1 MKNKMSNTLTN
12 NQINSLKD
20 AINDLSDNIS
30 TIILQNP
37 DLSNMEIAST
47 YDVADYAVRMT
58 IAYILKY
65 GLLDIDNF
73 KSINDTY
80 GHDAGDEVLKKLS
93 DIFNEVDTILSKYK
107 GIIGDNK

>member
-1 MKNKMSNTLTN
+1 MSNTLTN

-30 TIILQNP
+30 TITLQNP
-37 DLSNMEIAST
+37 YLSNMEIAST

-58 IAYILKY
+58 IVYMLKY

-73 KSINDTY
+73 INL
-80 GHDAGDEVLKKLS
+80 HELSEDE
-93 DIFNEVDTILSKYK
+93 
-107 GIIGDNK
+107 IIELNKELNK

>member
-1 MKNKMSNTLTN
+1 MSNTLTN

-30 TIILQNP
+30 TITLQNP

-58 IAYILKY
+58 IAYMLKY
-65 GLLDIDNF
+65 RFLDIDNF
-73 KSINDTY
+73 INL
-80 GHDAGDEVLKKLS
+80 HELSEDE
-93 DIFNEVDTILSKYK
+93 
-107 GIIGDNK
+107 IIELNKELNK

>member
-1 MKNKMSNTLTN
+1 MSNTLTN

-30 TIILQNP
+30 TITLQNP
-37 DLSNMEIAST
+37 DLSNMEITST

-58 IAYILKY
+58 IAYMLKY

-73 KSINDTY
+73 INL
-80 GHDAGDEVLKKLS
+80 HKLS
-93 DIFNEVDTILSKYK
+93 EEE
-107 GIIGDNK
+107 IIELNKELNK

>member
-1 MKNKMSNTLTN
+1 MSNTLTN

-30 TIILQNP
+30 TITLQNP

-58 IAYILKY
+58 IAYMLKY
-65 GLLDIDNF
+65 GLLYIDNF
-73 KSINDTY
+73 INL
-80 GHDAGDEVLKKLS
+80 HELSEDE
-93 DIFNEVDTILSKYK
+93 
-107 GIIGDNK
+107 IIELNKELNK

>member
-1 MKNKMSNTLTN
+1 MSNTLTN

-20 AINDLSDNIS
+20 SINDLSDNIS

-37 DLSNMEIAST
+37 DLSNMEITST

-58 IAYILKY
+58 IAYMLKY

-73 KSINDTY
+73 INL
-80 GHDAGDEVLKKLS
+80 HELSEDE
-93 DIFNEVDTILSKYK
+93 
-107 GIIGDNK
+107 IIELNKELNK

>member
-1 MKNKMSNTLTN
+1 MSNTLTN

-30 TIILQNP
+30 TITLQNP

-58 IAYILKY
+58 ITYMLKY
-65 GLLDIDNF
+65 ELLDIDNF
-73 KSINDTY
+73 INL
-80 GHDAGDEVLKKLS
+80 HKLS
-93 DIFNEVDTILSKYK
+93 EEE
-107 GIIGDNK
+107 IIELNKELNK

>member
-30 TIILQNP
+30 TITLQNP
-37 DLSNMEIAST
+37 NLSNMEIAST

-58 IAYILKY
+58 IAYMLKY

-73 KSINDTY
+73 INL
-80 GHDAGDEVLKKLS
+80 HELSEDEIIELNKEISKK
-93 DIFNEVDTILSKYK
+93 
-107 GIIGDNK
+107 

>member
-1 MKNKMSNTLTN
+1 MSNTLTN

-30 TIILQNP
+30 TITLQNP

-58 IAYILKY
+58 IAYMLKY
-65 GLLDIDNF
+65 GLLAIDNY
-73 KSINDTY
+73 INL
-80 GHDAGDEVLKKLS
+80 HELS
-93 DIFNEVDTILSKYK
+93 DDE
-107 GIIGDNK
+107 IIELNKELNK

>member
-30 TIILQNP
+30 TITLQNP

-58 IAYILKY
+58 IAYMLKY

-73 KSINDTY
+73 INLY
-80 GHDAGDEVLKKLS
+80 ELSEDE
-93 DIFNEVDTILSKYK
+93 
-107 GIIGDNK
+107 IIELNKELNK

>member
-1 MKNKMSNTLTN
+1 MSNTLTN

-30 TIILQNP
+30 TITLQNT
-37 DLSNMEIAST
+37 DLSNTEIVST

-58 IAYILKY
+58 IVYMLKY

-73 KSINDTY
+73 ISL
-80 GHDAGDEVLKKLS
+80 HELSEDE
-93 DIFNEVDTILSKYK
+93 
-107 GIIGDNK
+107 IIELNKELNK

>member
-1 MKNKMSNTLTN
+1 MSNTLTN

-30 TIILQNP
+30 TITLQNP
-37 DLSNMEIAST
+37 DSSNMEIAST

-58 IAYILKY
+58 IAYMLKY

-73 KSINDTY
+73 INL
-80 GHDAGDEVLKKLS
+80 HELSEDE
-93 DIFNEVDTILSKYK
+93 
-107 GIIGDNK
+107 IIELNKELNK

>member
-1 MKNKMSNTLTN
+1 MKNKISNTLTN

-30 TIILQNP
+30 TITLQNP

-58 IAYILKY
+58 IAYMLKY
-65 GLLDIDNF
+65 GLLYIDNF
-73 KSINDTY
+73 INL
-80 GHDAGDEVLKKLS
+80 HELSEDE
-93 DIFNEVDTILSKYK
+93 
-107 GIIGDNK
+107 IIELNKELNK

>member
-30 TIILQNP
+30 TITLQNP

-58 IAYILKY
+58 IAYMLKC

-73 KSINDTY
+73 INL
-80 GHDAGDEVLKKLS
+80 HELSEDE
-93 DIFNEVDTILSKYK
+93 
-107 GIIGDNK
+107 IIELNKELNK

>member
-30 TIILQNP
+30 TITLQNT

-58 IAYILKY
+58 IAYMQKY

-73 KSINDTY
+73 INL
-80 GHDAGDEVLKKLS
+80 HELSEDE
-93 DIFNEVDTILSKYK
+93 
-107 GIIGDNK
+107 IIELNKELNK

>member
-30 TIILQNP
+30 TITLQNS

-58 IAYILKY
+58 IAYMLKY

-73 KSINDTY
+73 INL
-80 GHDAGDEVLKKLS
+80 HELSEDE
-93 DIFNEVDTILSKYK
+93 
-107 GIIGDNK
+107 IIELNKELNK

>member
-1 MKNKMSNTLTN
+1 MSNTLTN

-30 TIILQNP
+30 TITLQNP

-47 YDVADYAVRMT
+47 YDVADYTVRMT
-58 IAYILKY
+58 IAYMLKY

-73 KSINDTY
+73 IN
-80 GHDAGDEVLKKLS
+80 K
-93 DIFNEVDTILSKYK
+93 F
-107 GIIGDNK
+107 

>member
-1 MKNKMSNTLTN
+1 MSNTLTN

-30 TIILQNP
+30 TITLQNP

-58 IAYILKY
+58 IAYMLKY

-73 KSINDTY
+73 INLN
-80 GHDAGDEVLKKLS
+80 ELS
-93 DIFNEVDTILSKYK
+93 DEE
-107 GIIGDNK
+107 IIELNKELNK

>member
-20 AINDLSDNIS
+20 TINDLSDNIS
-30 TIILQNP
+30 TITLQNP
-37 DLSNMEIAST
+37 DLSNMEIVST

-58 IAYILKY
+58 IAYMLKY

-73 KSINDTY
+73 INL
-80 GHDAGDEVLKKLS
+80 HELSEDEMIEL
-93 DIFNEVDTILSKYK
+93 
-107 GIIGDNK
+107 NKELNK

>member
-30 TIILQNP
+30 TITLQNP

-47 YDVADYAVRMT
+47 YDVADYAVRMI
-58 IAYILKY
+58 IAYMLKY

-73 KSINDTY
+73 INL
-80 GHDAGDEVLKKLS
+80 HELSEDE
-93 DIFNEVDTILSKYK
+93 
-107 GIIGDNK
+107 IIELNKELNK

>member
-1 MKNKMSNTLTN
+1 MSNTLIN

-20 AINDLSDNIS
+20 TINDLSDNIS
-30 TIILQNP
+30 TITLQNP

-58 IAYILKY
+58 IAYMLKY

-73 KSINDTY
+73 INL
-80 GHDAGDEVLKKLS
+80 HELSEDE
-93 DIFNEVDTILSKYK
+93 
-107 GIIGDNK
+107 IIELNKELNK

>member
-30 TIILQNP
+30 TITLQNP
-37 DLSNMEIAST
+37 DLSNIST

-58 IAYILKY
+58 IAYMLKY

-73 KSINDTY
+73 INL
-80 GHDAGDEVLKKLS
+80 HELSEDE
-93 DIFNEVDTILSKYK
+93 
-107 GIIGDNK
+107 IIELNKELNK